1 MKRSEIVKI
10 LAGQGDLYGELQAWL
25 NIVGGK
31 IVEKYS
37 FLDVL
42 DSESFYPDRIEVSVC
57 EAEFGNY
64 ERTQSF
70 TIEELDMEPEEYV
83 KLYKE
88 RKKLEEER
96 RKKQADANARQ
107 VKKAWAE
114 STERYDRSEYER
126 LKKKY
131 GDK

>member
-1 MKRSEIVKI
+1 
-10 LAGQGDLYGELQAWL
+10 
-25 NIVGGK
+25 
-31 IVEKYS
+31 
-37 FLDVL
+37 
-42 DSESFYPDRIEVSVC
+42 
-57 EAEFGNY
+57 
-64 ERTQSF
+64 
-70 TIEELDMEPEEYV
+70 MEPEEYV